1 MLTSDWSTLLVSQ
14 LNTLELD
21 TLPLWLVNFIIC
33 IMTVTVTNIASN
45 TATANVLVPI
55 LAEMAVTLCINPI
68 YLTLPAGI
76 VCSYAFALPVAT
88 APNAIVFGHSTMTTG
103 EALLFSVNPPIIS
116 CNCKSILFNPD

>member
-103 EALLFSVNPPIIS
+103 EALLLLLSLVNS
-116 CNCKSILFNPD
+116 DNSSHRLVLILP